1 MEQKLIA
8 YFSEIMPLTAD
19 EIEAIVKSMTIR
31 SYQKGDILLAEGQVS
46 MECYFVLEGCV
57 RQYYLIEGEE
67 KTTQFFTENDWVV
80 SFNSFTQKTPSNH
93 YLVCNEDTT
102 LVVGN
107 EDKENALYQRF
118 PKFESISRN
127 IMGNV
132 YGQQQELT
140 ASYVTDTPEQRYI
153 KLLGLRPNL
162 LQRIPQYQLASYIGV
177 KPESLSRIRRRIM
190 QRH

>member
-1 MEQKLIA
+1 MQHKLIA

-19 EIEAIVKSMTIR
+19 EIEAIVESMTIR
-31 SYQKGDILLAEGQVS
+31 SYQKGDILLFEGQVS

-80 SFNSFTQKTPSNH
+80 SFNSFTQKIPANH

-140 ASYVTDTPEQRYI
+140 ASYVTDTPEQRYL
-153 KLLGLRPNL
+153 KLLELRPNL

-190 QRH
+190 QKH

>member
-1 MEQKLIA
+1 MQQKLIT

-19 EIEAIVKSMTIR
+19 EIEAIVESMTIR

-46 MECYFVLEGCV
+46 MECYFILEGCV
-57 RQYYLIEGEE
+57 RQYYLIDGEE

-80 SFNSFTQKTPSNH
+80 SFNSFTQKIPSNH

-140 ASYVTDTPEQRYI
+140 ASYVTDTPEQRYL
-153 KLLGLRPNL
+153 KLLELRPNL